1 MQTSSP
7 NSKKCSKVNRRPA
20 LWSALR
26 PFETE
31 SFHSLLV
38 PLFIFLSF
46 SSVVSGLV
54 AGPLSTTAFAA
65 KPPLSTVLLQEIRA
79 NHTNSFQ
86 NLLTH
91 WEVAYGTDAYPAL
104 SQIAH
109 DRTHA
114 DTERYIAIMGMAKI
128 GGTRTAP
135 TLTPFLSDPAWMV
148 RNATLRALS
157 ALKNPETAGAV
168 LPLLKDPA
176 LVIRM
181 EALSA
186 IETLKPAGFEQALA
200 DSLRDPANYHH
211 GIAQWVP
218 QKSLE
223 LLIHHQP
230 QNKATRKQ
238 ISLQLISL
246 SEHPIDPNLRPR
258 TILALEKVS
267 GQKVDTRMSLD
278 QALRTLK
285 AKFD

>member
-1 MQTSSP
+1 MQILSP
-7 NSKKCSKVNRRPA
+7 NSKKCSKADRSSPLVSFLTSGPN
-20 LWSALR
+20 LR
-26 PFETE
+26 PTFG
-31 SFHSLLV
+31 SLCQVSL
-38 PLFIFLSF
+38 IFFALLCA
-46 SSVVSGLV
+46 SGN
-54 AGPLSTTAFAA
+54 SAFAA
-65 KPPLSTVLLQEIRA
+65 KPPLSSVLLQEIRA

-91 WEVAYGTDAYPAL
+91 WEVVYGTDAYPAL
-104 SQIAH
+104 VQIAR
-109 DRTHA
+109 DRTHQ

-128 GGTRTAP
+128 GGTHTAP
-135 TLTPFLSDPAWMV
+135 SLTPFLQDPAWMV
-148 RNATLRALS
+148 RNATLRALT
-157 ALKNPETAGAV
+157 ALKNPDTSSAV

-186 IETLKPAGFEQALA
+186 IEILKPAGFEEACA
-200 DSLRDPANYHH
+200 ASLRDLQNYHH
-211 GIAQWVP
+211 GVAQWVP

-230 QNKATRKQ
+230 AEASRRKQ

-246 SEHPIDPNLRPR
+246 AQHPIDPELRAR

-285 AKFD
+285 TKLN